1 MPHPSSPAD
10 VARAVL
16 DGVSRLR
23 SGDPDQVERLAALY
37 AEDTW
42 VVHPMSPGGPAALRT
57 RDELRR
63 HFGAGAGQQG
73 FDRFE
78 AVDVV
83 VHETSD
89 PQVVIVEHDYAV
101 TRAGTTT
108 RIPCVFVLRVRDGL
122 IVESRDYADHIAAA
136 RSTGRL
142 DALAAQLAAAAS

>member
-1 MPHPSSPAD
+1 MPHPSTPAD
-10 VARAVL
+10 VARALL
-16 DGVSRLR
+16 DGVGRLR
-23 SGDPDQVERLAALY
+23 SGDTEQVERLAALY
-37 AEDTW
+37 AEDTC
-42 VVHPMSPGGPAALRT
+42 VVHPMAPGGPAALRT
-57 RDELRR
+57 REELRR
-63 HFGAGAGQQG
+63 HFGNGQG

-101 TRAGTTT
+101 TRAGATS

-142 DALAAQLAAAAS
+142 DALAAQLAAAAP